1 MSVRCACTTRH
12 LVHLD
17 GAPESLEILEQLE
30 DRDICWLR
38 LPVGNTSAA
47 VPISG
52 HLPVSG
58 DRVVALLASGR
69 AHATVRGLVHRDG
82 DAMSAIELQLDC
94 IFEPGDSGSVI
105 VNSCEEIVA
114 VVRTNT
120 GRCGLL
126 PVHS

>member
-1 MSVRCACTTRH
+1 
-12 LVHLD
+12 
-17 GAPESLEILEQLE
+17 
-30 DRDICWLR
+30 
-38 LPVGNTSAA
+38 
-47 VPISG
+47 
-52 HLPVSG
+52 
-58 DRVVALLASGR
+58 
-69 AHATVRGLVHRDG
+69 
-82 DAMSAIELQLDC
+82 MSAIELQLDC